1 MPTQKSI
8 KKNAVLN
15 SIRTGLSLCFPLITF
30 PYSTRILGPENIGKV
45 NFAQS
50 VVSYFSIFASLGI
63 LPYAVR
69 EAAKVRDDMQK
80 LNQFALEIFAINMA
94 ATIAAYIFLSITL
107 LSVPKLAEYRTLIL
121 ICSMQIAFG
130 TIGMDW
136 IYSAMEDY
144 FYTTVRSLAF
154 QIVSLALLFLLVKD
168 RNDYLLYAAIT
179 VIASVGSN
187 ILNFIHSRKYISF
200 RHCGRLAVKKHLK
213 PIFIL
218 FAFAIASSI
227 FTTLDTTM
235 IGFLSDDIQ
244 VGFYSAGVK
253 LVRMIRNLFP
263 AVFSVLFAR
272 LAYHHAHGDENSIIA
287 LSQKTMCFNFCFA
300 LPISAGLFLLM
311 KPLVLL
317 FCGPAYL
324 AVIPVAKTMCPFIL
338 FSACSGFLGGGI
350 LIAYGKESI
359 YLLTI
364 IIAAAINFLLN
375 MLLIPNHGVNGAALA
390 TLITEAFIM
399 FFYFIYLRS
408 FIKQLNLT
416 LPFMQFLAATLIMG
430 VAVYFMSTR
439 FSNTVMQLIVPTIV
453 GIIVYGTVLILFKN
467 KYLLEQ
473 LKTIASKMRG
483 PTKK

>member
-1 MPTQKSI
+1 MPVQKSI
-8 KKNAVLN
+8 KKNAILN
-15 SIRTGLSLCFPLITF
+15 SIRSVLSLCFPLITF

-63 LPYAVR
+63 WSYAVR
-69 EAAKVRDDMQK
+69 EAAKVRDDKQK
-80 LNQFALEIFAINMA
+80 LNQFAFEVFAINIT
-94 ATIAAYIFLSITL
+94 ATVVAYIFLFIAL
-107 LSVPKLAEYRTLIL
+107 LAIPKLADYWTLIL
-121 ICSMQIAFG
+121 ICSMQIVFE
-130 TIGMDW
+130 TIGMNW

-144 FYTTVRSLAF
+144 FYTTVRTIAF
-154 QIVSLALLFLLVKD
+154 QIVSLALLFLLVKS
-168 RNDYLLYAAIT
+168 RSDYLLYAAIT

-200 RHCGRLAVKKHLK
+200 RHYRKLAVKKHLK
-213 PIFIL
+213 PIFTL
-218 FAFAIASSI
+218 FAFTIASSI

-235 IGFLSDDIQ
+235 IGFLSNDMQ
-244 VGFYSAGVK
+244 VGFYSAALK

-272 LAYHHAHGDENSIIA
+272 LAYYHAHGDEKSIIL
-287 LSQKTMCFNFCFA
+287 LSQKAMCFNFCFA

-317 FCGPAYL
+317 FCGSAYL
-324 AVIPVAKTMCPFIL
+324 AVIPIAQTMCPFIL

-364 IIAAAINFLLN
+364 IIAAAIDFLLN
-375 MLLIPNHGVNGAALA
+375 MLLIPRYGPNGAALA
-390 TLITEAFIM
+390 TLVTEAFIM
-399 FFYFIYLRS
+399 FFYFIYLRA
-408 FIKQLNLT
+408 FIGQLNLT
-416 LPFMQFLAATLIMG
+416 LPFIQFLTATVIMG
-430 VAVYFMSTR
+430 VSVYFASAH
-439 FSNTVMQLIVPTIV
+439 FSKTAMQLIIPTAI
-453 GIIVYGTVLILFKN
+453 GIITYGMVLIFFRN

-473 LKTIASKMRG
+473 LKAIADKLKG
-483 PTKK
+483 VTEK